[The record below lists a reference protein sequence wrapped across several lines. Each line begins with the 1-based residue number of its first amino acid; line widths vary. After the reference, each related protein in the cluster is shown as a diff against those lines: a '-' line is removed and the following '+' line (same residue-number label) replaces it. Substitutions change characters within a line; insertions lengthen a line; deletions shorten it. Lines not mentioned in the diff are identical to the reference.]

1 CFDLLITFI
10 FIILTIYQY
19 AYVAKLIICRQ
30 QAQSRPG
37 AANWHINKSAHYH
50 MINKVRIYTFRWI
63 YLSVYSFLNGSFLL
77 LQTDKA

>member
-1 CFDLLITFI
+1 MLIW
-10 FIILTIYQY
+10 QC
-19 AYVAKLIICRQ
+19 ANNCRQ
-30 QAQSRPG
+30 QTQSRHDT
-37 AANWHINKSAHYH
+37 AHWHIDESTHCH

>member
-1 CFDLLITFI
+1 MLIW
-10 FIILTIYQY
+10 Q
-19 AYVAKLIICRQ
+19 C
-30 QAQSRPG
+30 
-37 AANWHINKSAHYH
+37 ANIDESTHCH

>member
-1 CFDLLITFI
+1 MLIW
-10 FIILTIYQY
+10 Q
-19 AYVAKLIICRQ
+19 C
-30 QAQSRPG
+30 
-37 AANWHINKSAHYH
+37 ANNLQTTNTVHWHIDESTHCH